1 MLRTP
6 KASTESPDP
15 SRGSQAA
22 HLVALLFVSLL
33 VLLVAAAGAFVALS
47 SSRDGAESARTL
59 IAISAGAAVVSLG
72 LSWMLR
78 QRELEAKE
86 REGQSVRV
94 SEEELR
100 TILDS
105 IADGIIATDEAGRVM
120 RMNRVAETLSG
131 WRSAAAR
138 GKPLAE
144 VLQLVHEGTTTPLDS
159 PLQQV
164 LAEGVNGNLA
174 YDATLVTRDGTVHP
188 IGDSI
193 APIRGND
200 GKIAGAAVVFRD
212 VTRERDGETRFRRVL
227 GAAPDAMIIAKDDGS
242 ISFVNAQATV
252 LFGYS
257 SQEFAT
263 LKVEELL
270 PESMRGPHAAHRQAY
285 HAEPT
290 VRPMGKGNM
299 PLRGRRKDGT
309 TFPAAISLS
318 PLRTHEGVFAIA
330 AVRDITAEREAQAE
344 LERAKERAEAANRE
358 LEAFSYS
365 VAHDLRAPL
374 RSIDGF
380 SRALLE
386 DHGPALPESGRADLE
401 TVCAAARRMGELIDD
416 LLALSRVTRGELR
429 RVPTDL
435 TALAREVANHLARR
449 HPERAVDVD
458 IAEGM
463 AADVDPRLFRVALE
477 NLLGNAWKFTRKVG
491 APRIIVGRKSDGEHA
506 FFVQDNGAG
515 FAMERAGRLF
525 IAFQRLHRDGEF
537 EGNGIGLATVER
549 VVHRHGGRIW
559 AEAEV
564 GKGATFLFTVG
575 QAS

>member
-1 MLRTP
+1 MAKRP
-6 KASTESPDP
+6 KASSIEPAARQG
-15 SRGSQAA
+15 SRSAP
-22 HLVALLFVSLL
+22 LVALLIVSLL
-33 VLLVAAAGAFVALS
+33 VLLVAAAAAFVALS
-47 SSRDGAESARTL
+47 SSRDGAGAARTL
-59 IAISAGAAVVSLG
+59 IAISASAAVVSLG
-72 LSWMLR
+72 LSWVLR
-78 QRELEAKE
+78 GRELEAKE
-86 REGQSVRV
+86 VEGQSVRV

-105 IADGIIATDEAGRVM
+105 IADGIIATDDAGRVV

-131 WRSAAAR
+131 WRSSAAR

-144 VLQLVHEGTTTPLDS
+144 VLQLVHEGSHTPLDS

-164 LAEGVNGNLA
+164 LAKGVTGSLA
-174 YDATLVTRDGTVHP
+174 YDATLVTRDGEVIP

-227 GAAPDAMIIAKDDGS
+227 GAAPDAMIIAKDDGC

-252 LFGYS
+252 LFGYT

-263 LKVEELL
+263 LKVEQLL
-270 PESMRGPHAAHRQAY
+270 PESMRGPHAAHRRVY
-285 HAEPT
+285 HEDPS

-299 PLRGRRKDGT
+299 PLRGRRRDGT

-330 AVRDITAEREAQAE
+330 AVRDVSAEREAQVE

-416 LLALSRVTRGELR
+416 LLALSRVTRGEVR
-429 RVPTDL
+429 RAPTDL
-435 TALAREVANHLARR
+435 TALARDVASHLARR
-449 HPERAVDVD
+449 NPDRTVEVE
-458 IAEGM
+458 IAEGLQ
-463 AADVDPRLFRVALE
+463 AQVDPRLFRVAFE

-491 APRIIVGRKSDGEHA
+491 APRIIVGRKSEGDRA

-525 IAFQRLHRDGEF
+525 VAFQRLHRDGEF

-549 VVHRHGGRIW
+549 VVHQHNGRIW

-564 GKGATFLFTVG
+564 GKGATFHFTVG
-575 QAS
+575 EAT